1 MPSATS
7 TVPIR
12 VVNACGVQQ
21 SDEFDGTSLDGKW
34 DVIRD
39 SGDWRVENGG
49 LQLPINS
56 GSLYGVGG
64 NAEDIIVQE
73 APDGAFEVTAKITA
87 EVTENY
93 HQAGLRLYSDD
104 ENWASVHLISAGGNR
119 DVEFIYEAQGNPRN
133 EGADKLGGVPA
144 GFPTTYYVRLSSDG
158 TDLRAS
164 YSADG
169 ETFSPVGRPAPMSTF
184 TAPKIGP
191 AAVSGGATTS
201 PTATFDWIRFEPD
214 GTSGATDPSDEF
226 NGRGLDELPLERH
239 RPGGPHQVRGGRR
252 RADHHH
258 HGG

>member
-1 MPSATS
+1 ML
-7 TVPIR
+7 
-12 VVNACGVQQ
+12 NACGVQQ

-56 GSLYGVGG
+56 GSLYGIGG

-144 GFPTTYYVRLSSDG
+144 GFPTTYYVRL
-158 TDLRAS
+158 DLRRHRPAGVVLRRRR
-164 YSADG
+164 DVL
-169 ETFSPVGRPAPMSTF
+169 PGRPARSDEHLHRAEDRPGRGVGRS
-184 TAPKIGP
+184 
-191 AAVSGGATTS
+191 
-201 PTATFDWIRFEPD
+201 DDQPD
-214 GTSGATDPSDEF
+214 GDVRLDPLRARRHE
-226 NGRGLDELPLERH
+226 RRH
-239 RPGGPHQVRGGRR
+239 RPQRRVHRATGSTSAAGTPSSGRTPPSTR
-252 RADHHH
+252 WPTAS
-258 HGG
+258 

>member
-1 MPSATS
+1 ML
-7 TVPIR
+7 
-12 VVNACGVQQ
+12 NACGVQQ

-56 GSLYGVGG
+56 GSLYGIGG

-73 APDGAFEVTAKITA
+73 APDGAFEVTAKVTA

-133 EGADKLGGVPA
+133 EGADKLGGVPD
-144 GFPTTYYVRLSSDG
+144 RLPD
-158 TDLRAS
+158 DLLRA
-164 YSADG
+164 A
-169 ETFSPVGRPAPMSTF
+169 R
-184 TAPKIGP
+184 
-191 AAVSGGATTS
+191 S
-201 PTATFDWIRFEPD
+201 PTAPTC
-214 GTSGATDPSDEF
+214 
-226 NGRGLDELPLERH
+226 
-239 RPGGPHQVRGGRR
+239 GRR
-252 RADHHH
+252 TPPTARRSPRSA
-258 HGG
+258 GPRR